1 MSFKNN
7 NKEYPSGFGI
17 IGASEIM
24 QNLFSLL
31 QKVAKEDCPVLIQG
45 ETGTGKELVA
55 GCWPRGTG
63 DVFPTDTL
71 DAMCGTKFRA
81 IYTIL

>member
-1 MSFKNN
+1 
-7 NKEYPSGFGI
+7 
-17 IGASEIM
+17 
-24 QNLFSLL
+24 
-31 QKVAKEDCPVLIQG
+31 
-45 ETGTGKELVA
+45 LVA

-71 DAMCGTKFRA
+71 DAMSWIEFSA